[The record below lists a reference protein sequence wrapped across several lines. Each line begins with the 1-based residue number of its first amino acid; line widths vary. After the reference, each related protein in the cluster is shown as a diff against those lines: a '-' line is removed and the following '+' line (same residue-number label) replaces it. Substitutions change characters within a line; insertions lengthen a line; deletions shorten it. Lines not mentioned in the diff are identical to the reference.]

1 MVGVAPP
8 DDDRSRRRLPLWM
21 LGVAAADQT
30 TNSDNVNERVMPQA
44 SSHSEEKSVTKGHEK
59 GFPLQE
65 KDNSGVNSD
74 FPVKRET
81 KRKRKSSNRDANFES
96 IITETVSG
104 KNKYNGRGR
113 KVRETAASRRRKAK
127 GSDSGSGEEFEVQ
140 PPNDDGVELTMD
152 DLMVIAEEVIC
163 SFHII
168 RIFFFKSLFVS
179 LIHKKFV

>member
-30 TNSDNVNERVMPQA
+30 KNSDNVDERVLPQA
-44 SSHSEEKSVTKGHEK
+44 SSHSEEKSVTRGPEN
-59 GFPLQE
+59 GVPLQE

-74 FPVKRET
+74 FPVKCET
-81 KRKRKSSNRDANFES
+81 KRKRKSSNRDANFDS

-104 KNKYNGRGR
+104 KKKYNGRGR
-113 KVRETAASRRRKAK
+113 KVQETAASRRRKAK
-127 GSDSGSGEEFEVQ
+127 GSDFGSGEEFEVQ

-163 SFHII
+163 SFYII
-168 RIFFFKSLFVS
+168 RIFFF
-179 LIHKKFV
+179 